1 MKVKGPKVKLSRRLG
16 IPLTPKASRVMG
28 RKPYPPGLHG
38 RHRRLGRVRMSDY
51 KRQLL
56 EKQKLSAQYNVT
68 EQQLR
73 NYFEKAIRR
82 AQRTPDITSADVLVQ
97 LLETRLDAV
106 VMRSGLARTIYAACQ
121 YVSHGH
127 ILVNGRRV
135 NLPAYQVQVGDV
147 VSVRPESR
155 RISALTETLEG
166 ASPPPYLQL
175 SRDDMSVRLVYLP
188 RRDEIPALGE
198 LRLVLEYYS
207 RR

>member
-16 IPLTPKASRVMG
+16 IPLTSKASKVMN
-28 RKPYPPGLHG
+28 RKPYPPGVHG
-38 RHRRLGRVRMSDY
+38 PHQRLGRVRMSDY

-73 NYFEKAIRR
+73 NYFEKAIHR
-82 AQRTPDITSADVLVQ
+82 AQRTPDLTSGDVLVQ
-97 LLETRLDAV
+97 LLETRLDAM
-106 VMRSGLARTIYAACQ
+106 VMRGGLARTIYAARQ

-135 NLPAYQVQVGDV
+135 NIPAYQVQVGDV
-147 VSVRPESR
+147 VSVKPESR
-155 RISALTETLEG
+155 RMTAFAEALEG
-166 ASPPPYLQL
+166 AHPPPYLQL

-188 RRDEIPALGE
+188 RRDEIPVLGE

-207 RR
+207 RQ

>member
-1 MKVKGPKVKLSRRLG
+1 MKRRGPKVRLSRKLG
-16 IPLTPKASRVMG
+16 VPLTPKASRIMG
-28 RKPYPPGLHG
+28 RRPFPPGQHG
-38 RHRRLGRVRMSDY
+38 RRQRFGRARMSDY

-56 EKQKLSAQYNVT
+56 EKQKLAAQYNVT

-73 NYFEKAIRR
+73 NYFHEAARR
-82 AQRTPDITSADVLVQ
+82 AEQSPDVTVADTLMQ

-106 VMRSGLARTIYAACQ
+106 VMRAGLARTIYAARQ

-127 ILVNGRRV
+127 ILVNGQRV
-135 NLPAYQVQVGDV
+135 NVPAYPVQVGDV

-155 RISALTETLEG
+155 QMPAFPDALE
-166 ASPPPYLQL
+166 AANPPPYLQL
-175 SRDDMSVRLVYLP
+175 SRDDMSARLAYLP

-198 LRLVLEYYS
+198 LRLVLAYYS